1 MKRSV
6 KDTPS
11 GSHLAL
17 GGSWRVESRGPTQ
30 LAGRLHE
37 SLLEVGQ
44 KEQPVTHLP
53 GIKTLHRST
62 EQLSDRPL
70 QTPIS

>member
-1 MKRSV
+1 M
-6 KDTPS
+6 
-11 GSHLAL
+11 
-17 GGSWRVESRGPTQ
+17 ESRGPTQ